1 MLVLAESKHQCVQ
14 DECQVGHQLCTS
26 LLLQSG
32 KGTGRER
39 LKMGGGVKAM
49 CENNYSKIWM
59 HLNPSGEYVG
69 NTNEEKKKISVNV
82 L

>member
-32 KGTGRER
+32 KGTGRKR
-39 LKMGGGVKAM
+39 LKGGVKTM
-49 CENNYSKIWM
+49 CESNYSEIWM

-69 NTNEEKKKISVNV
+69 NTDAKKVNVNV

>member
-39 LKMGGGVKAM
+39 LKRGGG
-49 CENNYSKIWM
+49 
-59 HLNPSGEYVG
+59 
-69 NTNEEKKKISVNV
+69 
-82 L
+82 